1 MAGFAAATR
10 YVLSKGKLA
19 NAPRLLRF
27 HWEGNVARV
36 ELASK
41 DGYPRLSAALLDEL
55 EAALDT
61 LLAEPGC
68 AAVVLHGSEKC
79 FAAGAEIAEVSALT
93 GLTALPYARR
103 GQLLFEKIATAKKPV
118 VAAVSG
124 YCLGGGFDLALAC
137 HLRVASPEAV
147 FGHPG
152 VTLGLFT
159 GWGGTR
165 RLPQLIGRTRALG
178 LLLTGESV
186 SAARALAM
194 GLVDELA
201 PPGQLIPRA
210 LERAARLA
218 RPAS

>member
-27 HWEGNVARV
+27 HLEGNVARGD
-36 ELASK
+36 LASE

-79 FAAGAEIAEVSALT
+79 FAAGAEIAEVGALA

-137 HLRVASPEAV
+137 HARAATPEAV

-165 RLPQLIGRTRALG
+165 RLPQLIGRTRALE
-178 LLLTGESV
+178 LLLTGEAV
-186 SAARALAM
+186 EHERALAL

-201 PPGQLIPRA
+201 PAGQLIPRA
-210 LERAARLA
+210 VERAARLA